1 MERILFGDNQFFAVN
16 HISDEKSMAQSMKF
30 KEDAAIIKTL
40 DIAREAG
47 VETFMCTTHDRIANI
62 CEHIR
67 NNPEKYRD
75 FKIFPCMPYAH
86 KYANAVT
93 ELGIA
98 GTLKQYVPGNF
109 FGSLFKGGVAFLSKD
124 YLKIMELLID
134 AEMKMF
140 KGINTP
146 VIFLQNV
153 ITDLL
158 LGLGMTDVLV
168 AYHDYVQKKYN
179 AEAGFITMNLPKLLE
194 TLEAA
199 GIKNPIICASI
210 NKAGFRMSGGKEHY
224 EEILKQ
230 NRCRVIAMQVLA
242 GGAVSPKEA
251 IEYVCRLPNIESILF
266 GASSKTNIN
275 ETVSLIRQFDKEVVP
290 IP

>member
-16 HISDEKSMAQSMKF
+16 HISDEKSMAQSIKF
-30 KEDAAIIKTL
+30 KEDSAIIKTL
-40 DIAREAG
+40 DHAREVG
-47 VETFMCTTHDRIANI
+47 VNTFMCTTHDRIANI
-62 CEHIR
+62 CDIIR
-67 NNPEKYRD
+67 SNPDKYRD
-75 FKIFPCMPYAH
+75 YKIFPCMPYAH

-140 KGINTP
+140 KGIQTP

-153 ITDLL
+153 ITDML
-158 LGLGMTDVLV
+158 LGMGMTDVLV
-168 AYHDYVQKKYN
+168 AFHHYVEKKYN
-179 AEAGFITMNLPKLLE
+179 AEAGFITMNMPKLLAV
-194 TLEAA
+194 LEKA
-199 GIKNPIICASI
+199 GIENPIICSSI
-210 NKAGFRMSGGKEHY
+210 NKAGFRMSGGKALY
-224 EEILKQ
+224 EETLRTKKF
-230 NRCRVIAMQVLA
+230 RAIAMQVLA

-251 IEYVCRLPNIESILF
+251 IEYVCQLPNIESILF
-266 GASSKTNIN
+266 GASSKTNIH
-275 ETVSLIRQFDKEVVP
+275 ETVSLIHAFDKVKQP
-290 IP
+290 